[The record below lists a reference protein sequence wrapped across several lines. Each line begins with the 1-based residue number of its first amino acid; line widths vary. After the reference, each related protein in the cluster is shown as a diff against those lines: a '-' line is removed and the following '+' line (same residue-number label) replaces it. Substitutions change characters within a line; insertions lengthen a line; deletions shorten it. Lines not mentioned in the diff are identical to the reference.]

1 MIDAVMGAEDDIK
14 GILGVA
20 SQICFLGTVIATAMS
35 SHGHWMRTNC
45 RACGGARKML
55 CEHCRGRG
63 KLTKPTA
70 RGDFS
75 DINAKVG
82 EFPCMFCSGSGA
94 VSCRTCAGA
103 GSEIGERLNWTRMAR
118 PLASFDEIRRARFFG
133 LVPNPINDLIIRNA
147 KEDTLDEFV
156 HSDLDDLNVVT
167 KKLARRRARAAARRA
182 AKERARTKRAPPSA
196 GAAPSST

>member
-1 MIDAVMGAEDDIK
+1 MGAEDDIK

-20 SQICFLGTVIATAMS
+20 SQLCFLGTVAATAMS
-35 SHGHWMRTNC
+35 AHGHWMRANC
-45 RACGGARKML
+45 RACGGARKMR

-75 DINAKVG
+75 DINAKIG

-94 VSCRTCAGA
+94 VTCRACAGA

-118 PLASFDEIRRARFFG
+118 PLASFDEIRRARAFG
-133 LVPNPINDLIIRNA
+133 LVPNPIHALVILNA
-147 KEDTLDEFV
+147 KEDALDEFV
-156 HSDLDDLNVVT
+156 HSDLDDLDVVT

-182 AKERARTKRAPPSA
+182 AKERARARRAPPSA
-196 GAAPSST
+196 GASPSSA